1 MLNLSGSNPEL
12 AYLEARRLILGLKSP
27 IFWES
32 RYEGA
37 DFRAV
42 RTSLFQGDGS
52 GRKMEIGG
60 SCLVHNHLVIS
71 LFSARG

>member
-32 RYEGA
+32 SEEGA
-37 DFRAV
+37 DFKAV
-42 RTSLFQGDGS
+42 RTSLFQGGGG

-60 SCLVHNHLVIS
+60 DCPVYNHLV
-71 LFSARG
+71 GQYE